1 MKGKSDDPAC
11 VCVRREEVDG
21 RNRLALYPR
30 MCVCVY
36 VGGIWRKRGEQ
47 KESGRRGGAQLRD
60 ESRVSTARATARCP
74 SRSLSVCKRETRECT
89 TGTPE

>member
-1 MKGKSDDPAC
+1 MKGKSDDPAR

-36 VGGIWRKRGEQ
+36 VGGYMEEKR
-47 KESGRRGGAQLRD
+47 
-60 ESRVSTARATARCP
+60 RA
-74 SRSLSVCKRETRECT
+74 KREWKKRRCT
-89 TGTPE
+89 AER